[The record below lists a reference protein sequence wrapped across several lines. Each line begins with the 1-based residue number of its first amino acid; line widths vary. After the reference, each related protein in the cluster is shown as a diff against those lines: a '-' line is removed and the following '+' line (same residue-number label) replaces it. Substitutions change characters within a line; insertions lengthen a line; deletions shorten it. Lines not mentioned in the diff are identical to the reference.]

1 VVIVK
6 LVALLVVTVGAIAG
20 VVNDTIE
27 PQTQCH
33 SCLLTIAQ

>member
-27 PQTQCH
+27 PNPVP
-33 SCLLTIAQ
+33 